1 MTGAGA
7 AVLSTLQAGSRPA
20 ALKTSS
26 TPRTRTSFYGK
37 GSEAESTRSDWQ
49 AQGLGSRLHGAFVM
63 RSGGIPAVPR
73 AVAPRGGEF
82 CSDFLLVQRMQPP
95 QGPVQ
100 GLVPQVVLLV
110 QSLEHT
116 IRFAA
121 SISS

>member
-1 MTGAGA
+1 MFQLFPGLWLYEVGNF
-7 AVLSTLQAGSRPA
+7 
-20 ALKTSS
+20 ALC
-26 TPRTRTSFYGK
+26 G
-37 GSEAESTRSDWQ
+37 
-49 AQGLGSRLHGAFVM
+49 
-63 RSGGIPAVPR
+63 
-73 AVAPRGGEF
+73 
-82 CSDFLLVQRMQPP
+82 DFLLVQRMQPP